1 MDNTKDV
8 ARQRLMESKNGAM
21 YVFVSENRNLI
32 NFEGVAE
39 KYLER
44 TGEWMKK
51 RIRPYEVDGKMMQL
65 KFTEEEFAMLASAF
79 KDMANRL
86 KETADAIEKGRM
98 C

>member
-1 MDNTKDV
+1 MISPPKDDR
-8 ARQRLMESKNGAM
+8 ANIQSP
-21 YVFVSENRNLI
+21 
-32 NFEGVAE
+32 
-39 KYLER
+39 
-44 TGEWMKK
+44 

-65 KFTEEEFAMLASAF
+65 KFTEEEFAMLVSAF